1 MYEALGLDAQRTI
14 LIAIMLALGVAGIA
28 ALFVGLFGRTKIR
41 LPYSAE
47 VGFVA
52 LLVGLLIYGDA
63 SSTSTYRAYE
73 ALLPREGEV
82 GVADEAPAGKFDK
95 DVRVLAFQWGFLF
108 FDGDKALRNVVQ
120 VPPGARV
127 LFRIGASD
135 VIHGFNVPAASIT
148 AELEPGETRYVW
160 LRAPDRPGK
169 YLIQCLN
176 YCGLGHAQMKA
187 WLVVGEPAEEDHDGA
202 EEA

>member
-1 MYEALGLDAQRTI
+1 MYEALGLGTERAV
-14 LIAIMLALGVAGIA
+14 LIGIMLALGVAGIA
-28 ALFVGLFGRTKIR
+28 ALFAGLFWSRKFR

-52 LLVGLLIYGDA
+52 LLVVLLIYGDYS
-63 SSTSTYRAYE
+63 SSTTYRAYE
-73 ALLPREGEV
+73 ALLPQEGEM
-82 GVADEAPAGKFDK
+82 GVADEPPPGTFEK
-95 DVRVLAFQWGFLF
+95 DIRVLAFQWGFIF

-127 LFRIGASD
+127 LFRLGASD
-135 VIHGFNVPAASIT
+135 VIHGFNVPVASIT
-148 AELEPGETRYVW
+148 AELEPGDIRYVW
-160 LRAPDRPGK
+160 LRAPEEPGR

-187 WLVVGEPAEEDHDGA
+187 WLVVAEEG
-202 EEA
+202 EEAGDEEA